1 MENPMTKVMSG
12 AAMLAA
18 IILTSM
24 PAVAAGPICLA
35 SRDIKD
41 TDAQKDGTAI
51 LYTMRDGSVWRND
64 LRGRCPTIRWNGF
77 GYSTANPQSSICENE
92 QTLVDFRTGE
102 TCGLGKFTQVAPPR
116 MERHAAR

>member
-1 MENPMTKVMSG
+1 MTKVMSG

-18 IILTSM
+18 MFITATA
-24 PAVAAGPICLA
+24 PAFAAGPICLA

-41 TDAQKDGTAI
+41 TDAQKDGAAI
-51 LYTMRDGSVWRND
+51 LYTMKDGSVWRND

-102 TCGLGKFTQVAPPR
+102 TCGLGHFTQVSPAR
-116 MERHAAR
+116 MEHQASR

>member
-1 MENPMTKVMSG
+1 MTKVMSG

-18 IILTSM
+18 MILTTA
-24 PAVAAGPICLA
+24 PAMAEGAICLA
-35 SRDIKD
+35 SRDIND

-102 TCGLGKFTQVAPPR
+102 TCGLGKFTQVSPPH
-116 MERHAAR
+116 MEHQALR

>member
-1 MENPMTKVMSG
+1 MTKVMSG

-18 IILTSM
+18 MIIMATA
-24 PAVAAGPICLA
+24 PALAAGPICLA

-51 LYTMRDGSVWRND
+51 LYTMKDGSVWRND

-77 GYSTANPQSSICENE
+77 SYSTANPQSSICENE

-102 TCGLGKFTQVAPPR
+102 TCGLGHFTQVSPAR
-116 MERHAAR
+116 MEHQASR